1 MPLRMV
7 LDDGAV
13 FAKHVAL
20 IGARNL
26 DPPEVEFI
34 DASGIHTGDG
44 AIERALAG
52 ADAVYIAF
60 DADSVE
66 PGELAVFMPEP
77 DGLRLAEIEE
87 LLADVA
93 ARKRIAGI
101 GFTGLVRDAAN
112 EPKLARL
119 AGAVG
124 L

>member
-1 MPLRMV
+1 
-7 LDDGAV
+7 
-13 FAKHVAL
+13 
-20 IGARNL
+20 
-26 DPPEVEFI
+26 
-34 DASGIHTGDG
+34 
-44 AIERALAG
+44 
-52 ADAVYIAF
+52 
-60 DADSVE
+60 
-66 PGELAVFMPEP
+66 MPEP
-77 DGLRLAEIEE
+77 DGLGLAEIEE